1 MTNKIERKN
10 ACGLFRPVQS
20 IANITNVRK
29 NDVRIGVRCLRSV
42 LVVFDNQDNAE
53 DGNDE
58 LESYYYYIYHNGVGM
73 RWVTD

>member
-1 MTNKIERKN
+1 M
-10 ACGLFRPVQS
+10 
-20 IANITNVRK
+20 
-29 NDVRIGVRCLRSV
+29 RIGVRCLRSV

-73 RWVTD
+73 GGVID